1 MRENRPSGLMRG
13 GKITVIGTCL
23 SIRRF
28 LPTLHILIKFALK
41 TAYFAQS
48 KLPLFKCIDLF
59 RAGGPLQ
66 SLLKSPANIRAAMIL
81 KEVLGPPKS
90 LEGTPGISGFL

>member
-28 LPTLHILIKFALK
+28 LPTLHHLSMRQ
-41 TAYFAQS
+41 TS
-48 KLPLFKCIDLF
+48 
-59 RAGGPLQ
+59 
-66 SLLKSPANIRAAMIL
+66 M
-81 KEVLGPPKS
+81 
-90 LEGTPGISGFL
+90 FLDRDGKPYADGW